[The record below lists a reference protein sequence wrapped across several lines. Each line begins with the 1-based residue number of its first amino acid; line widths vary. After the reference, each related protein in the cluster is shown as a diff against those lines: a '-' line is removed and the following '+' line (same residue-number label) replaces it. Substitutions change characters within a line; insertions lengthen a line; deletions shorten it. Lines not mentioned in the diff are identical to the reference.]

1 MKNFFVGVKFL
12 GQGLGRVV
20 RRPKLLLLGIIP
32 AILSLVLFVVLFVLL
47 FKFLGDISETAT
59 WFARDWS
66 PTWRETVEVAASVVI
81 VGLSGLLAI
90 ISYTAI
96 TLLIGDPFYEAIAE
110 SVEEDLGGV
119 PNEVKLTV
127 WASLRRSLADSL
139 RLVVLTVLA
148 GVPLFFL
155 GLIPVVGQTV
165 VPVIAAFVGG
175 WFLAVEIV
183 GIPFHR
189 RGLRLPDRRRML
201 RQNRAT
207 ALGFGVAVF
216 CCFLIPLGAVM
227 VMPAAVAGGALLTRH
242 LFGQPTSLSSA

>member
-12 GQGLGRVV
+12 LQGLGRVM

-32 AILSLVLFVVLFVLL
+32 AILSLLLFIGLFVALFNYLTE
-47 FKFLGDISETAT
+47 ISEAAT
-59 WFARDWS
+59 WFARDWAG
-66 PTWRETVEVAASVVI
+66 TWRDAIQAAAGVAI
-81 VGLSGLLAI
+81 VGVSGILAI
-90 ISYTAI
+90 ISYTAV

-110 SVEEDLGGV
+110 SVEDELGGV

-127 WASLRRSLADSL
+127 WASLRRSVADSL
-139 RLVVLTVLA
+139 RLVMLTAVV
-148 GVPLFFL
+148 GIPLFFL
-155 GLIPVVGQTV
+155 GLIPVFGQTV

-175 WFLAVEIV
+175 WFLTVEIV

-201 RQNRAT
+201 KQNRAT

-227 VMPAAVAGGALLTRH
+227 VMPAAVAGGSLFTRH
-242 LFGQPTSLSSA
+242 LFGQSTSLPAE

>member
-1 MKNFFVGVKFL
+1 MKNFLVGVRFL
-12 GQGLGRVV
+12 GQGLGRVF

-32 AILSLVLFVVLFVLL
+32 AFLSLLLFIGLFTLLFV
-47 FKFLGDISETAT
+47 FLTEISETAT

-66 PTWRETVEVAASVVI
+66 TGWRNTVEVAAGVTI
-81 VGLSGLLAI
+81 VGVAGLLAI
-90 ISYTAI
+90 VSFTAV

-110 SVEEDLGGV
+110 AVEDDLGGV
-119 PNEVKLTV
+119 PGEVKLTV

-139 RLVVLTVLA
+139 RLVAVTALV
-148 GVPLFFL
+148 GIPLFFL

-189 RGLRLPDRRRML
+189 RGMRLPDRRRL
-201 RQNRAT
+201 LKEHRALS
-207 ALGFGVAVF
+207 LGFGVAIF
-216 CCFLIPLGAVM
+216 CCFLIPLGAVII
-227 VMPAAVAGGALLTRH
+227 MPGAVAGGALLTRH
-242 LFGQPTSLSSA
+242 LLGQPTSLNSE